1 MLCTSHT
8 PVEPT
13 AAESPLRA
21 PICPERPLSLAP
33 DAGPRP
39 ARPVYFLPAKLLDY
53 QQAQIDKQID
63 AARRTVAEERKLWDD
78 ERDKRSA
85 DIAAL
90 QQEVGVRRRDR
101 AGSDGPR
108 DARPPIPVRRD
119 SRSRSRSRSPRMARS
134 PSAARTPP
142 PLDGDV
148 SMHD

>member
-13 AAESPLRA
+13 TSESTLRA

-33 DAGPRP
+33 DAAARP

-53 QQAQIDKQID
+53 QQAQIDKQVD
-63 AARRTVAEERKLWDD
+63 AARRTVAEERKIWDD

-85 DIAAL
+85 EIATL
-90 QQEVGVRRRDR
+90 QQETGVRRRER
-101 AGSDGPR
+101 ANSDGPR
-108 DARPPIPVRRD
+108 DARPPIPVRRE
-119 SRSRSRSRSPRMARS
+119 SGSRSPRMMRS